1 MGKGV
6 PEGQG
11 PKARHAFR
19 TDWRWGEETEA
30 SGELQGS
37 GAWASEGPALLVI
50 SLCDS
55 GVTKGS
61 AWADGLTPAL
71 THQGL
76 TVRVVNASTL
86 TTGTRL
92 EGIMPV

>member
-1 MGKGV
+1 MIMGKGV

-37 GAWASEGPALLVI
+37 GAWASEGLALLVREGAG
-50 SLCDS
+50 SPAATGKERLRLVAPRGDS
-55 GVTKGS
+55 AT
-61 AWADGLTPAL
+61 
-71 THQGL
+71 QG
-76 TVRVVNASTL
+76 
-86 TTGTRL
+86 
-92 EGIMPV
+92 

>member
-37 GAWASEGPALLVI
+37 GAWASEGPALLV
-50 SLCDS
+50 
-55 GVTKGS
+55 
-61 AWADGLTPAL
+61 
-71 THQGL
+71 
-76 TVRVVNASTL
+76 R
-86 TTGTRL
+86 
-92 EGIMPV
+92 EGAG